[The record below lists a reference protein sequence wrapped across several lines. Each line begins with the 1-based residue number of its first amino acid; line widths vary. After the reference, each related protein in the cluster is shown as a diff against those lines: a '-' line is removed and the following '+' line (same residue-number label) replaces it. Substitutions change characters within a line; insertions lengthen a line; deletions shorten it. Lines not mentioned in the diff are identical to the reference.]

1 MRIRAAF
8 TLHTRSGRCYMA
20 REYDKDGARHT
31 QSTGQP
37 VKPTLNDKGR
47 TLAERAAVQIVPTV
61 RVPTLQEYGRTFFAS
76 EQSSYIKRLHAK
88 ERSFNRH
95 WAQELQSL
103 LENYVFPRFGGA
115 RLDAITRPSV
125 ENWLVDLE
133 LSNQSKNHRS
143 VRAGSRQQRSCFASA
158 TW

>member
-61 RVPTLQEYGRTFFAS
+61 RVPTLQEYGRTFFCLGAVQLYQ
-76 EQSSYIKRLHAK
+76 EAARQGAK
-88 ERSFNRH
+88 
-95 WAQELQSL
+95 LQSTL
-103 LENYVFPRFGGA
+103 GA
-115 RLDAITRPSV
+115 GAAKP
-125 ENWLVDLE
+125 
-133 LSNQSKNHRS
+133 
-143 VRAGSRQQRSCFASA
+143 A
-158 TW
+158 